1 MSNATIAERRERYH
15 KAQGKRGLV
24 EVRVWVPAASRDA
37 LRLYAANLRHPKPRK
52 DSRRNASRNGG
63 T

>member
-24 EVRVWVPAASRDA
+24 EVRVWVPEYRRDE
-37 LRLYAANLRHPKPRK
+37 LRGLARLMREDQAERPKLARK
-52 DSRRNASRNGG
+52 GR
-63 T
+63 

>member
-24 EVRVWVPAASRDA
+24 EVRVWVPESRRDE
-37 LRLYAANLRHPKPRK
+37 LRGLARLMREDRVDREARARQPRK
-52 DSRRNASRNGG
+52 AR
-63 T
+63 